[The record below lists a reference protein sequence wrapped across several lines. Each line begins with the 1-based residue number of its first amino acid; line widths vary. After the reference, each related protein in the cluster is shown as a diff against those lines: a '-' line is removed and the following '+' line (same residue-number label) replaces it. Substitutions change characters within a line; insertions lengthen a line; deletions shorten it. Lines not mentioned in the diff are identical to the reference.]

1 MSKSSLRLTEPEV
14 LHVRADIGDFVETN
28 LEWNVT
34 YSAAAPVDSP
44 WDGRVV
50 IAKIIAASGNASAS
64 VTVAAFL
71 NKNTPEIISADL
83 YESALRES
91 DALDT
96 LWHYARIALAPSLA
110 VIQSDIDIPV
120 ESPTPITRELS
131 EPA

>member
-1 MSKSSLRLTEPEV
+1 MSKSSFRLTEPEV
-14 LHVRADIGDFVETN
+14 LHVRADFGGPAEAK
-28 LEWNVT
+28 LEWDVT

-44 WDGRVV
+44 WDGRVI

-110 VIQSDIDIPV
+110 VIHSDIDIPV